1 MYANIVTANT
11 RDDNC
16 TVRIDCVIEDVN
28 ELRITVTLSG
38 TTVFTRRLI
47 DCNASVPVVVVEQSM
62 FPEEFEYEIE
72 VMIGEDIEIILL
84 GSFIG
89 SK

>member
-1 MYANIVTANT
+1 MYANVAAISGN
-11 RDDNC
+11 DNC

-28 ELRITVTLSG
+28 EFRITVTQSG
-38 TTVFTRRLI
+38 TTVFTRRMI

-72 VMIGEDIEIILL
+72 VIIGEDIKVILL
-84 GSFIG
+84 GSFTG